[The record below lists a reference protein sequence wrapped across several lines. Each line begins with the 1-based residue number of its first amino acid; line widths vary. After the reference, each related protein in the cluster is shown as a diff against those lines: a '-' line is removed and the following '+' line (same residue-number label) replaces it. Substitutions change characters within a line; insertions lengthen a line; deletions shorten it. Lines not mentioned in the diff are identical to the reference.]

1 MVGSSRFENSS
12 KDFRGN
18 ELLASLRIIS
28 MHHKIKILP
37 QVRLL
42 AALSLL
48 LWVPK
53 CCAITYN
60 CSHTNIIEEALSR
73 ATFTAKGVQKFVF
86 GIRLQS
92 QSFVL
97 KSGDFGEWYA
107 WSNNKCADPNR
118 PPPFSQSTKKE
129 ASRKKGII
137 VAAQKKLSA
146 YKSPGLPTV
155 HGFCDS
161 HQFTWLLLESAS
173 PFQLPFLFQPSC
185 EQVFRLIEAPFLLF
199 AEYPQLVL
207 GSDVNANQF
216 AFTSDW
222 RVVLADLDIL
232 STKDHEAI
240 YYGNKTA
247 CTTFKDCM
255 EPNAP
260 ISKSRRRLYMSCGTS
275 CMEGSCVHASTQQRI
290 TCILGKSVISP
301 LANHYPVLANVAAA
315 ASNDPTQRMGPT
327 QFLHFIAAEK
337 NGKCEQG

>member
-1 MVGSSRFENSS
+1 MVGCSRFGDSS
-12 KDFRGN
+12 KDMLGN
-18 ELLASLRIIS
+18 KVLPLLGSLSMLLKII
-28 MHHKIKILP
+28 MLC

-42 AALSLL
+42 ASLSLL

-73 ATFTAKGVQKFVF
+73 ATFTTKGVQKFVF

-107 WSNNKCADPNR
+107 WSSSKCADPNR
-118 PPPFSQSTKKE
+118 PPPFSQPTKKD

-146 YKSPGLPTV
+146 YESPGLPTV

-161 HQFTWLLLESAS
+161 YQFTWLLLESAF
-173 PFQLPFLFQPSC
+173 PFRLPFPFQPSC

-199 AEYPQLVL
+199 ATYPQLVL

-216 AFTSDW
+216 ALTSDW

-232 STKDHEAI
+232 GTKDHEAI

-275 CMEGSCVHASTQQRI
+275 CMEGICFHASTQQRI
-290 TCILGKSVISP
+290 TCILGKSVINQ
-301 LANHYPVLANVAAA
+301 LANHYPVLSNAAEA
-315 ASNDPTQRMGPT
+315 ASKDPTQRMGPS

-337 NGKCEQG
+337 NRKCKKV